1 MIFKKQLLKG
11 RVKMDYKDLA
21 NLIFPDAKPISYY
34 EEKYPERN
42 LSEGAMV
49 VRFAPSPTG
58 YVHIGGL
65 YQSIICTTLA
75 KQTKGVSI
83 LRIED
88 TDQKRLIE
96 NGVVQIVEAVKDFGI
111 VFDEGMINETE
122 EKGNYGPYKQS
133 ARKDIYQAFAKYLI
147 EQGKAYPCFAT
158 PEELDEMRKKQEAAK
173 IRPGYYGVWATY
185 RNLSVEEAA
194 EKIKAGEPYIVRFKS
209 MGNEERKIRHHDVI
223 KGNVEFPENDQDIV
237 IIKADGLPTYH
248 FAHAVDDHL
257 MRVTHVIRADEW
269 LSSVP
274 LHLELFKAL
283 GFAVPKYA
291 HTSAILKDDEGKKRK
306 ISKRKDP
313 EAAVSYY
320 HEEGIPAEAVY
331 QYLLNIANSNFETWK
346 RANPDKDISEFD
358 FELNKMSVSGAI
370 FDMVKLLDISKNVI
384 STYSKERVYE
394 DSLNWAKRYD
404 KELEEM
410 LQDKEYALK
419 VFGIERGT
427 AKPRK
432 DISKWAEI
440 KNAIYYMYD
449 EKFFSLDNNFEYA
462 KINDKEEIKKILSL
476 YLEKYF
482 NINDDKQTW
491 FDKIKDL
498 SEELGYAREVK
509 MFKQEPEKWKAHV
522 GDVSTVLRVS
532 LTGRQQTPDLYE
544 IMQVLGKESI
554 EKRLKNIIEK

>member
-1 MIFKKQLLKG
+1 M
-11 RVKMDYKDLA
+11 
-21 NLIFPDAKPISYY
+21 
-34 EEKYPERN
+34 
-42 LSEGAMV
+42 
-49 VRFAPSPTG
+49 
-58 YVHIGGL
+58 
-65 YQSIICTTLA
+65 
-75 KQTKGVSI
+75 
-83 LRIED
+83 
-88 TDQKRLIE
+88 
-96 NGVVQIVEAVKDFGI
+96 
-111 VFDEGMINETE
+111 
-122 EKGNYGPYKQS
+122 
-133 ARKDIYQAFAKYLI
+133 
-147 EQGKAYPCFAT
+147 FAT

-370 FDMVKLLDISKNVI
+370 FDMVKLLDISK
-384 STYSKERVYE
+384 
-394 DSLNWAKRYD
+394 
-404 KELEEM
+404 M
-410 LQDKEYALK
+410 LYLHILKKEYMKTL
-419 VFGIERGT
+419 
-427 AKPRK
+427 
-432 DISKWAEI
+432 
-440 KNAIYYMYD
+440 
-449 EKFFSLDNNFEYA
+449 
-462 KINDKEEIKKILSL
+462 
-476 YLEKYF
+476 
-482 NINDDKQTW
+482 
-491 FDKIKDL
+491 
-498 SEELGYAREVK
+498 
-509 MFKQEPEKWKAHV
+509 
-522 GDVSTVLRVS
+522 
-532 LTGRQQTPDLYE
+532 
-544 IMQVLGKESI
+544 
-554 EKRLKNIIEK
+554 

>member
-1 MIFKKQLLKG
+1 
-11 RVKMDYKDLA
+11 MDYKDLA
-21 NLIFPDAKPISYY
+21 NLIFPNAKPISYY

-42 LSEGAMV
+42 LPEGAMV

-147 EQGKAYPCFAT
+147 EQGRAYPCFAT

-194 EKIKAGEPYIVRFKS
+194 KKIKAGEPYIVRFKS

-346 RANPDKDISEFD
+346 RSNPDKDISEFEVYND
-358 FELNKMSVSGAI
+358 INGELVNLFRCVKYHPEALEKEFEFILNSREVFNRFKTCNFEHMTDIQRAARYLYLIRASYSAKMGSFG
-370 FDMVKLLDISKNVI
+370 VKSRDILNMEVLKNVHKRL
-384 STYSKERVYE
+384 SKTV
-394 DSLNWAKRYD
+394 
-404 KELEEM
+404 
-410 LQDKEYALK
+410 
-419 VFGIERGT
+419 IEN
-427 AKPRK
+427 KSFP
-432 DISKWAEI
+432 DII
-440 KNAIYYMYD
+440 
-449 EKFFSLDNNFEYA
+449 
-462 KINDKEEIKKILSL
+462 
-476 YLEKYF
+476 KYF
-482 NINDDKQTW
+482 NKEDVLLYLDPPYHNTEYFYDTGKFDFNASHTDIDKFSIVEVFINP
-491 FDKIKDL
+491 I
-498 SEELGYAREVK
+498 
-509 MFKQEPEKWKAHV
+509 
-522 GDVSTVLRVS
+522 
-532 LTGRQQTPDLYE
+532 
-544 IMQVLGKESI
+544 
-554 EKRLKNIIEK
+554 